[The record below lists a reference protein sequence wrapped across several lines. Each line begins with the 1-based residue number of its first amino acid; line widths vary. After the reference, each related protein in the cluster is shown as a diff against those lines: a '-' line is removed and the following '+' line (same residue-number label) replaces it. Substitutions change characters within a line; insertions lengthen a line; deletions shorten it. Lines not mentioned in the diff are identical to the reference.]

1 MKVKSY
7 IIIDFLNAIDQ
18 NFLAFNAAEDFF
30 CLGYYTTYDSAFNAI
45 LEKKPQLLFFH
56 FKDKYS
62 LNFLLELKQYLIHLP
77 YIIGIN
83 AHKENAFHAIKYGIN
98 DYMLFPLE
106 KNEIRNVFLKLE
118 NLEQKQLT
126 KKLCVRSNGDY
137 HFLPL
142 SDILYLKA
150 DNNTTDFYLQNG
162 KIITGF
168 KTMKHYENQLPVE
181 FFRIH
186 NSYIVNI
193 LYVSRINLSK
203 SFCCLLDHS
212 FKIPFSRTYKTQIDA
227 IIKQIN

>member
-1 MKVKSY
+1 
-7 IIIDFLNAIDQ
+7 
-18 NFLAFNAAEDFF
+18 
-30 CLGYYTTYDSAFNAI
+30 
-45 LEKKPQLLFFH
+45 
-56 FKDKYS
+56 
-62 LNFLLELKQYLIHLP
+62 
-77 YIIGIN
+77 
-83 AHKENAFHAIKYGIN
+83 
-98 DYMLFPLE
+98 MLFPLE

-150 DNNTTDFYLQNG
+150 DNNTSDFYLQNG

-168 KTMKHYENQLPVE
+168 KTMKHYENQLPVD

-227 IIKQIN
+227 IIKQII